1 MTDIKNKPEIFITGG
16 TGYIGGTFL
25 HLMIERNYLKD
36 FKISALVRRSED
48 AKTMRDLGIE
58 PVIGSL
64 DNFEL
69 LRSKAA
75 EASIVF
81 NTANCDHQGS
91 VMAIIKGLTERYHH
105 TNERPILIHTSG
117 AGVLSETSNGL
128 GGSLLEDPTAVIWD
142 DKDFESHINIPSY
155 APHRH
160 VDAEVF
166 AAAKAGFIK
175 TYLMVPP
182 TVFGKGLGIF
192 AENRMSIQI
201 PRLVYQSLV
210 NHKTMFVGK
219 GENQWSNIHVADLG
233 DLYLLVLDAAL
244 KDNATEGLKG
254 LYYPAN
260 ENFIWSSVAHRIA
273 ENLFER
279 KLAKAPTSTTGLLPG
294 WFWGSNVRMK
304 CSNGQSL
311 GWQPKHGGTKE
322 MLEGIDWD
330 TELMLKYLSDR
341 KH

>member
-1 MTDIKNKPEIFITGG
+1 MSDINNKPEIFITGA

-25 HLMIERNYLKD
+25 HLMLMRNYLKD

-58 PVIGSL
+58 PIIGSL
-64 DNFEL
+64 DDYEL
-69 LRSKAA
+69 LRRKST
-75 EASIVF
+75 EATVVF

-91 VMAIIKGLTERYHH
+91 VMAIIKGLTERYLK
-105 TNERPILIHTSG
+105 TNARPILIHTSG
-117 AGVLSETSNGL
+117 AGVLSETSNGNGL
-128 GGSLLEDPTAVIWD
+128 SLAEDPNAVVWD
-142 DKDFESHINIPSY
+142 DTDFEAHINIPSY

-166 AAAKAGFIK
+166 AAARAGMIK

-182 TVFGKGLGIF
+182 TVFGKGLGTF

-210 NHKTMFVGK
+210 NRKTMFVGK

-233 DLYLLVLDAAL
+233 DLYLLVLNAAL
-244 KDNATEGLKG
+244 KDQAPEGLKG

-260 ENFIWSSVAHRIA
+260 ENFNWSSVAHRIA
-273 ENLFER
+273 ENLYRLNLIKEPV
-279 KLAKAPTSTTGLLPG
+279 ATTGMLPG

-304 CSNGQSL
+304 CSNGKNL
-311 GWQPKHGGTKE
+311 GWQPKNGGTKE

-330 TELMLKYLSDR
+330 TQLMVKYLSDR
-341 KH
+341 KN